1 MAHPKWA
8 PKKTQPSPKIY
19 LPYPPPPPQIV
30 NDLSL
35 TRASVWLG
43 EFLSSGIKVLPNVV
57 HVLFREH
64 SQQVKEIFLP

>member
-1 MAHPKWA
+1 MGAQKNTA
-8 PKKTQPSPKIY
+8 
-19 LPYPPPPPQIV
+19 LPQNLPALPPPPPQIV